1 MNNYAPSSLLG
12 QSRPSDTNNTA
23 IYVASLK
30 TEICRIIIANTT
42 GSSATFRLFH
52 DQGGSTY
59 DESNA
64 LAFDVTIAANSIND
78 NFQSFQMGNGITL
91 AATDSFGIRS
101 SVANALT
108 FSIYGVVSDAR

>member
-12 QSRPSDTNNTA
+12 QARPSDTNNATL
-23 IYVASLK
+23 YTASLK
-30 TEICRIIIANTT
+30 TEIGRIIIANTS
-42 GSSATFRLFH
+42 GSAATFRLFH

-64 LAFDVTIAANSIND
+64 LAFDVSIATGAIND
-78 NFQSFQMGNGITL
+78 ALQSFQMGNGITL
-91 AATDSFGIRS
+91 APTDTLGIRS

-108 FSIYGVVSDAR
+108 FTIYGVVSDAR

>member
-12 QSRPSDTNNTA
+12 QARPSDTNAATLYTA
-23 IYVASLK
+23 TLK
-30 TEICRIIIANTT
+30 TEIGRIIIANTS
-42 GSSATFRLFH
+42 GSAATFRLFH

-64 LAFDVTIAANSIND
+64 LAFDVSIAGGAIND
-78 NFQSFQMGNGITL
+78 AQSFQMGNGITL
-91 AATDSFGIRS
+91 AVTDTLGIRS

-108 FSIYGVVSDAR
+108 FTIYGVVSDAR